1 MSARKKIIVSAG
13 ELSGD
18 EHAAK
23 VVTALRALD
32 PTIEYRGMGG
42 RNLRAAGVLTDVD
55 AETAASVMGFGELFG
70 SLGRVLGALRTMRR
84 LIRSHRPDLLITV
97 DFAEFNMHLA
107 AAAHAAGIP
116 VLNYISPQVWAWRR
130 YRVKAIARSIDQAAV
145 IFPFERDFFAA
156 NGYQNAVYVGHPFAD
171 EWRETPPDRAAILN
185 EIGLNPA
192 HPTVVVLPGSRRAEV
207 ERHLATMRAALE
219 LVRREHPTVQAV
231 IAVAPT
237 IDRAAISA
245 AVGDLPWLR
254 VTQGNAI
261 DMMRIGDAG
270 LLKSGT
276 SNLQGAFCGLPFA
289 MFYRTSPL
297 SAFIV
302 KRWVDLTEYS
312 IVNVL
317 RPGTVPELVQD
328 GATPEATAHTL
339 KLLLF
344 DEIYRSNIKAGLADV
359 CAALRSHDDRPEFV
373 GTENAP
379 ERVARL
385 AKALLDA
392 PRPS

>member
-1 MSARKKIIVSAG
+1 VSERKKIIVSAG

-23 VVTALRALD
+23 VISALRALD
-32 PTIEYRGMGG
+32 PAIECRGMGG
-42 RNLRAAGVLTDVD
+42 RNLRAAGVITDVD
-55 AETAASVMGFGELFG
+55 SETAASVMGFGELFG
-70 SLGRVLGALRTMRR
+70 SLGRVLGALRTMQR
-84 LIRSHRPDLLITV
+84 LIRSERPDLLITV

-107 AAAHAAGIP
+107 AAARAAGVP

-130 YRVKAIARSIDQAAV
+130 YRVKAIARSINQAAV
-145 IFPFERDFFAA
+145 IFPFERDFFSA
-156 NGYQNAVYVGHPFAD
+156 NGYPNAVYVGHPFAD
-171 EWRETPPDRAAILN
+171 EWRETPPDRAKLLG
-185 EIGLNPA
+185 EIGLDPA
-192 HPTVVVLPGSRRAEV
+192 RPTVVVLPGSRRAEV
-207 ERHLATMRAALE
+207 ERHLTIMRSALD
-219 LVRREHPTVQAV
+219 LVRRDYPTVQAV

-237 IDRAAISA
+237 IDRAAVT
-245 AVGDLPWLR
+245 AVSGERPWLR

-302 KRWVDLTEYS
+302 RRWVDLTEYS

-328 GATPEATAHTL
+328 DATPEATAHTL

-344 DEIYRSNIKAGLADV
+344 DEVYRANIKAGLADV
-359 CAALRSHDDRPEFV
+359 CAALRSYDERPEFV
-373 GTENAP
+373 GTKNAP

-385 AKALLDA
+385 AKALLD
-392 PRPS
+392 PSN